1 MPKILAVVG
10 LTASGKSSLG
20 IQIAKEIGGEIIA
33 ADSRTVYRGM
43 DIGTA
48 KPVGE
53 KSKSDLAIERQG
65 QKNKNISE
73 LFSEKSL
80 TVEGIPHWGLDLVNP
95 DEHFTAADFKEYA
108 EKKIEEILKRGNV
121 PMLVGGTG
129 LYVQG
134 VIDNFT
140 FEKTMGEPKYDAL
153 QLGIMID
160 REVVYD
166 RIDARVDKM
175 IAEGLVDEVRGL
187 RDKYGCET
195 KAMTG
200 IGYRQICAFF
210 DGYLK
215 LRDAIAVVKLETRH
229 YAKRQTTWFK
239 RDDRIV
245 WVEGFKEAME
255 EVNDFL

>member
-1 MPKILAVVG
+1 
-10 LTASGKSSLG
+10 
-20 IQIAKEIGGEIIA
+20 
-33 ADSRTVYRGM
+33 
-43 DIGTA
+43 
-48 KPVGE
+48 
-53 KSKSDLAIERQG
+53 
-65 QKNKNISE
+65 
-73 LFSEKSL
+73 
-80 TVEGIPHWGLDLVNP
+80 
-95 DEHFTAADFKEYA
+95 
-108 EKKIEEILKRGNV
+108 
-121 PMLVGGTG
+121 
-129 LYVQG
+129 
-134 VIDNFT
+134 
-140 FEKTMGEPKYDAL
+140 L